1 MGRCPI
7 MGRRRTR
14 LELRGPERAEA
25 RRLCR
30 GAGDPRERERAR
42 FALEAA
48 TGKHTLEELAHRLG
62 RSRSTLQNWL
72 SKFAGGGLAGL
83 LEREAAPGLASPM
96 AGRELERELR
106 NGLAAG
112 RWRSAADVAAWLE
125 AEHGIQR
132 SRKSIYYWFQ
142 KWGAAS
148 PGAREGWQR
157 EQAVRN

>member
-1 MGRCPI
+1 

-14 LELRGPERAEA
+14 LDLSEPERAEA

-30 GAGDPRERERAR
+30 DAGDPRERERAR

-48 TGKHTLEELAHRLG
+48 TGKHTLEELALRLG

-72 SKFAGGGLAGL
+72 VKFAGGGLAGL
-83 LEREAAPGLASPM
+83 LEREAAPGVASPL
-96 AGRELERELR
+96 AGGRLERQLR
-106 NGLAAG
+106 RGLAAG

-125 AEHGIQR
+125 AEHGVRR

-142 KWGAAS
+142 KWGTRA
-148 PGAREGWQR
+148 PGAEAIAPS
-157 EQAVRN
+157 ENTVSD